1 MLLTQIWQVFFFFTK
16 GRVKKS
22 KISKEMN
29 YYKKSGIKHCPCTLK
44 FYFLVRPEEKQYGIS
59 FIQRRE
65 LDFQLI

>member
-1 MLLTQIWQVFFFFTK
+1 
-16 GRVKKS
+16 
-22 KISKEMN
+22 MN